1 MNITADTMLEEKYR
15 VEEDA
20 QPTSSKQ
27 QWIGGVFLLLV
38 IISIVTL
45 VYSTFSWMTDD
56 QRLPLSRLMVEGD
69 LQHVSS
75 QQVQTV
81 LADLPQL
88 GTFMTQDVNQLQQ
101 AVRTI
106 PWVAQV
112 SVRKQWPDLVKVY
125 IVEYKAQA
133 IWNGNSLLN
142 PQGKVFNGHPEDAP
156 ENAVNLYGPEGSSEQ
171 VLSVW
176 RSSTEKLKP
185 LGRTIT
191 SVVLNDRR
199 AWQLILDNGIRLE
212 LGKDAREDRLNRFI
226 LLYSRLGDKV
236 DKISYIDLRY
246 DTGAAVGWIPDDD
259 SAQER
264 NK

>member
-1 MNITADTMLEEKYR
+1 MNITAETLSEN
-15 VEEDA
+15 A
-20 QPTSSKQ
+20 IQSPSSKQ
-27 QWIGGVFLLLV
+27 YWFGGAFLLLV
-38 IISIVTL
+38 VVAIGALI
-45 VYSTFSWMTDD
+45 YSTFSWMTDD
-56 QRLPLSRLMVEGD
+56 QRLPLSRLMVEGN
-69 LQHVSS
+69 LHHVSPRD
-75 QQVQTV
+75 VQSA
-81 LADLPQL
+81 LADIPRL

-101 AVRTI
+101 ALQTL
-106 PWVAQV
+106 PWVEQI
-112 SVRKQWPDLVKVY
+112 SIRKQWPDLVKVY
-125 IVEYKAQA
+125 IVEYKAIA

-142 PQGKVFNGHPEDAP
+142 PDGNVFNGHPEDAG
-156 ENAVNLYGPEGSSEQ
+156 ENTVNLYGPEGSSKQ

-176 RSSTEKLKP
+176 TKSTQELKP

-212 LGKDAREDRLNRFI
+212 LGKDAREDRLNRFVQ
-226 LLYSRLGDKV
+226 LYNRLGDKV
-236 DKISYIDLRY
+236 EQVSYIDLRY